1 MSLLPVLHI
10 KEFSKSIK
18 RDDFYANIFS
28 THLKKHHS
36 SITKPHKHNFY
47 LIVLFLKG
55 KGVHEVDFN
64 SYPIKRG
71 ALFLLK
77 PGQTHHWEFSEEAE
91 GFIFFH
97 SKEFYNLLFPNKNI
111 DEYPVFYSSYNSPY
125 IQLEKDLI
133 LEFKERFNSIYQ
145 EYKQNNL
152 MKYRKLGLL
161 VDLLYIDATRAYKI
175 DNTTEVGKVPSQ
187 VILFRKLEVLIN
199 EKFLVDKSPS
209 SYAKALHVSTKHL
222 NRVVFNTLNISTSDL
237 IHQRVLLEAKRLLT
251 HGEMSIQQIA
261 FELGYNDPS
270 YFTRLFK
277 KKVGVTPSVFIDRYK
292 ENDKS

>member
-10 KEFSKSIK
+10 KEFSKSVN

-47 LIVLFLKG
+47 LVVLFLKG
-55 KGVHEVDFN
+55 NGIHEVDFN

-91 GFIFFH
+91 GYIFFH
-97 SKEFYNLLFPNKNI
+97 SKEFYNLLFPNQNI
-111 DEYPVFYSSYNSPY
+111 DDYPVFYSSYNPPY
-125 IQLEKDLI
+125 IQLGKEMI
-133 LEFKERFNSIYQ
+133 FEFEERFKVIYY
-145 EYKQNNL
+145 EYQQKNL

-161 VDLLYIDATRAYKI
+161 VDMLYINVTRLYKI
-175 DNTTEVGKVPSQ
+175 GDHDKVGKVSSQ
-187 VILFRKLEVLIN
+187 VLLFRKLEVLI
-199 EKFLVDKSPS
+199 EERFVIDKSPS
-209 SYAKALHVSTKHL
+209 NYAGALHVSTKHL
-222 NRVVFNTLNISTSDL
+222 NKIVFNTLKISTSDL

-251 HGEMSIQQIA
+251 HGELSIQEIA
-261 FELGYNDPS
+261 FQLGYNDPS
-270 YFTRLFK
+270 YFTRLFR
-277 KKVGVTPSVFIDRYK
+277 KKVGVTPSDFMKRYL
-292 ENDKS
+292 ESQ